1 MTRNWSL
8 NQADVRAIEILEKG
22 EPRSLTE
29 LVQEIYGIESDAD
42 RHRKINAFKKHLD
55 RLVADG
61 FLSTSQSKNDMNR
74 LVTVYSIS
82 ENVII
87 GKGGLLI
94 VNDYGMDFTELVR
107 LADRR
112 RSASNATKLPCR
124 PFYVCSHQP
133 SAGKTT

>member
-94 VNDYGMDFTELVR
+94 VNDYGMDFTELGKMIKVIKEDGR
-107 LADRR
+107 DLVLPLA
-112 RSASNATKLPCR
+112 
-124 PFYVCSHQP
+124 V
-133 SAGKTT
+133 

>member
-87 GKGGLLI
+87 GKGGLLV
-94 VNDYGMDFTELVR
+94 VNDYGMDFTELGKMIKVVKEDGKD
-107 LADRR
+107 LV
-112 RSASNATKLPCR
+112 LPL
-124 PFYVCSHQP
+124 VI
-133 SAGKTT
+133 

>member
-1 MTRNWSL
+1 LSRNWIL
-8 NQADVRAIEILEKG
+8 NEADVKAIEILERG

-55 RLVADG
+55 RMVADG
-61 FLSTSQSKNDMNR
+61 FLAKKQSKNDTNR
-74 LVTVYSIS
+74 KVTVYSLS

-94 VNDYGMDFTELVR
+94 INDSGMDFTELGKMIKVIKGDGKD
-107 LADRR
+107 LV
-112 RSASNATKLPCR
+112 LPL
-124 PFYVCSHQP
+124 
-133 SAGKTT
+133 TI

>member
-94 VNDYGMDFTELVR
+94 VNDYGMDFTELGKMIKVVKEDGKD
-107 LADRR
+107 LV
-112 RSASNATKLPCR
+112 LPL
-124 PFYVCSHQP
+124 VM
-133 SAGKTT
+133 

>member
-8 NQADVRAIEILEKG
+8 NQADVKAIQILEKG

-94 VNDYGMDFTELVR
+94 VNDYGMDFTELGKMIKVVKEDGKD
-107 LADRR
+107 LV
-112 RSASNATKLPCR
+112 LPL
-124 PFYVCSHQP
+124 VI
-133 SAGKTT
+133 

>member
-29 LVQEIYGIESDAD
+29 LVQEIYGIESYAD

-94 VNDYGMDFTELVR
+94 VNDYGMDFTELGKMIKVVKEDGKD
-107 LADRR
+107 LV
-112 RSASNATKLPCR
+112 LPL
-124 PFYVCSHQP
+124 VI
-133 SAGKTT
+133 

>member
-87 GKGGLLI
+87 GNGGVLI
-94 VNDYGMDFTELVR
+94 VNDYGMDFTELGKMIKVVKEDGKD
-107 LADRR
+107 LV
-112 RSASNATKLPCR
+112 LPL
-124 PFYVCSHQP
+124 VI
-133 SAGKTT
+133 

>member
-1 MTRNWSL
+1 LSRNWIL
-8 NQADVRAIEILEKG
+8 NEADVKAIEILERG

-55 RLVADG
+55 RLVTDG
-61 FLSTSQSKNDMNR
+61 FLSTSQAKNDMNR
-74 LVTVYSIS
+74 LVTVYSLS

-94 VNDYGMDFTELVR
+94 INDSGMDFTELGKMIKVIKEDGKDLVLP
-107 LADRR
+107 LA
-112 RSASNATKLPCR
+112 
-124 PFYVCSHQP
+124 V
-133 SAGKTT
+133 

>member
-1 MTRNWSL
+1 MSRNWIL
-8 NQADVRAIEILEKG
+8 NEADVKAIEILERG

-55 RLVADG
+55 RLVTDG
-61 FLSTSQSKNDMNR
+61 FLSTSQAKNDMNR
-74 LVTVYSIS
+74 LVTVYSLS

-94 VNDYGMDFTELVR
+94 INDSGMDFTELGKMIKVIKEDGKDLVLP
-107 LADRR
+107 LA
-112 RSASNATKLPCR
+112 
-124 PFYVCSHQP
+124 V
-133 SAGKTT
+133 